1 MEALYQ
7 LSYSPVGE
15 VTVAPVRRPAET
27 RTRSRSCQD
36 AAVRFTL
43 ALPMVPADRL
53 VPLARRAEAAGWH
66 GVSMPESVFYP
77 EEVTA
82 DYPYTSDGTR
92 FWPADAPWVDPWVAI
107 PAMAAATERLVF
119 GTNVNKLSLRHPLLM
134 AKTVGSTAAM
144 FPGRVELGVGLSW
157 IPEEF
162 AWLGQEMRTRGKRLD
177 EQIEVIRAVLDGG
190 WVEHH
195 GPHYDFGR
203 LRVDPAPSQAVP
215 IQVGGHSDA
224 GLRRAARLGD
234 GWIGAQCDLDQIT
247 EVTTRLRQV
256 RDEVGEGAPAFSV
269 KLTPIVAPTAE
280 AMAEVRERGVTEVI
294 TVPWYFFGGDPED
307 PSVQDESIDRFAAE
321 VIEQMEET

>member
-1 MEALYQ
+1 M
-7 LSYSPVGE
+7 
-15 VTVAPVRRPAET
+15 
-27 RTRSRSCQD
+27 
-36 AAVRFTL
+36 RFTL

-77 EEVTA
+77 EEVSA
-82 DYPYTSDGTR
+82 DYPYTSDGKR
-92 FWPADAPWVDPWVAI
+92 FWPSDAPWVDPWVAI
-107 PAMAAATERLVF
+107 PAMASATERLVF
-119 GTNVNKLSLRHPLLM
+119 GTNVNKLSLRHPLLW
-134 AKTVGSTAAM
+134 AKTVGSAAAL

-162 AWLGQEMRTRGKRLD
+162 AWLEQDMRTRGKRLD
-177 EQIEVIRAVLDGG
+177 EQIDVIRAVLGGG

-203 LRVDPAPSQAVP
+203 LRVDPAPPVPVP

-224 GLRRAARLGD
+224 GLRRAARRGD

-247 EVTTRLRQV
+247 EVTTRLRRARQDAG
-256 RDEVGEGAPAFSV
+256 DEARLAPDDPAFSV

-280 AMAEVRERGVTEVI
+280 AMAEVRDRGVTEVI

-307 PSVQDESIDRFAAE
+307 PAVQEESIDRFAAE